1 LADFACDVLLSETCR
16 ERGIFDTRTVE
27 QLFQR
32 HQRGRN
38 LDLQL
43 WTMLSFELWC
53 RRFMD
58 TTDVRDVAPARTR
71 QTLKRPAMPAIVAP
85 AT

>member
-1 LADFACDVLLSETCR
+1 V
-16 ERGIFDTRTVE
+16 ER
-27 QLFQR
+27 LFQL
-32 HQRGRN
+32 HQRGRD

-58 TTDVRDVAPARTR
+58 TTDVRDVAPVRTR
-71 QTLKRPAMPAIVAP
+71 QTLKRPATPAIVAP

>member
-1 LADFACDVLLSETCR
+1 MLLSDACR
-16 ERGIFDTRTVE
+16 ERGIFDTRAVE
-27 QLFQR
+27 RLFQL
-32 HQRGRN
+32 HQRGRD

-71 QTLKRPAMPAIVAP
+71 QTLKRPATPAIVAS
-85 AT
+85 AI